1 MLRII
6 VTLKGSVHESRKPYE
21 CVDIEKIPNPKS
33 DSNSS
38 HHEFN
43 ESDLSLNYEIDEKLG
58 KFKCDLCTEMFSS
71 ESSLMTHLELKHDVS
86 FSQNQHGKIYIM
98 NEFAC
103 K

>member
-1 MLRII
+1 MYVAPFHSHQIMNSMK
-6 VTLKGSVHESRKPYE
+6 VTWVQ
-21 CVDIEKIPNPKS
+21 V
-33 DSNSS
+33 
-38 HHEFN
+38 
-43 ESDLSLNYEIDEKLG
+43 EIDKKLG

-71 ESSLMTHLELKHDVS
+71 ESNLMTHLELKHDVS

>member
-21 CVDIEKIPNPKS
+21 CVDIEKIPSPKS

-58 KFKCDLCTEMFSS
+58 NSS
-71 ESSLMTHLELKHDVS
+71 VIYA